1 MGDSLSVSRP
11 SYPTWIGEIT
21 LIGTLLN
28 IATVLVGGGLGA
40 FLGHRLP
47 ERMRETVLHG
57 LGLVTLVVG
66 VQLTLKTNNILIVM
80 GSVLVGAILGEW
92 WRIDVGLERVS
103 EWLRSK
109 VAKRASASSMTHFTE
124 GFVTASLVF
133 CVGPMTILGSIQD
146 GLTGD
151 YSLLAIKSLLDG
163 FAALAFASSLGMG
176 VLFSTL
182 TILVYQG
189 GLTLLAGL
197 AQNILNDVMIAEMT
211 ATGGVMILAIGLLL
225 LDVKRIR
232 VANLLPALAIAPAI
246 VAILQALQIAL

>member
-1 MGDSLSVSRP
+1 LV
-11 SYPTWIGEIT
+11 
-21 LIGTLLN
+21 GTLLN
-28 IATVLVGGGLGA
+28 IVTVLIGGGLGT

-66 VQLTLKTNNILIVM
+66 VQLTFKTQNILVVM
-80 GSVLVGAILGEW
+80 GSILVGAIFGEW
-92 WRIDVGLERVS
+92 CKIDVGLERVS
-103 EWLRSK
+103 EWLRGQ
-109 VAKRASASSMTHFTE
+109 VARRTSARNMAHFTE

-163 FAALAFASSLGMG
+163 FAALAFASSLGIG
-176 VLFSTL
+176 VLFSVL

-197 AQNILNDVMIAEMT
+197 AQNALTPPMIAEMT
-211 ATGGVMILAIGLLL
+211 ATGGAMILAIGLLL
-225 LDVKRIR
+225 LDLKRIR
-232 VANLLPALAIAPAI
+232 VANLLPALIIAPAV
-246 VAILQALQIAL
+246 VAILQAFGISLS